1 MGGFFVGKTE
11 KEIGKEVNNM
21 KELDPNRQLPA
32 ISQTRQNM
40 ESVRQISANGW
51 IRSARNVVT
60 AARGE
65 VSVSVEGMAKAKTV
79 LGQIPADPQNPGK
92 LGFEQRHA
100 RATLE
105 VFDHLPMKKQ
115 GEILHD
121 NGIIVFDSSGLIVG

>member
-1 MGGFFVGKTE
+1 MKGGV
-11 KEIGKEVNNM
+11 NM
-21 KELDPNRQLPA
+21 KENIGINPNRQLPA

-40 ESVRQISANGW
+40 ESLRQVSPNGW
-51 IRSARNVVT
+51 IRSARSIVNV
-60 AARGE
+60 ARGE
-65 VSVSVEGMAKAKTV
+65 VSVSVEDMAKAKAK
-79 LGQIPADPQNPGK
+79 LAQKPADPENPGK

-105 VFDHLPMKKQ
+105 VFDHLPMRRQ